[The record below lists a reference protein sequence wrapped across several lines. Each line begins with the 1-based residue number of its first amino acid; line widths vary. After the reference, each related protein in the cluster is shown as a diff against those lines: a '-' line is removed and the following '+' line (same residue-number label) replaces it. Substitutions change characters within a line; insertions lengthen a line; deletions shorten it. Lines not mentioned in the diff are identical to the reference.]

1 MARKKIL
8 IVEDEGVVAMEIMS
22 ELEAL
27 GYAAATY
34 DSGEETLEDIE
45 LSMPDLVV
53 MDIRLQG
60 KMDGIE
66 TAERIREKHDI
77 PVIFLSAYTD
87 DGTIEKARATAP
99 YGYIV
104 KPFAMKDLQRAIEIA
119 LYRHEIEQEKE
130 QLTKELQDALA
141 KVKLLSGL
149 LPICSCCKKIRDDQ
163 GSWKQLESYITEHSE
178 AVFSHGICPACA
190 KQYYAELDGMKKP
203 S

>member
-1 MARKKIL
+1 MARKNIL
-8 IVEDEGVVAMEIMS
+8 VVEDEGVVAMEIQS

-34 DSGEETLEDIE
+34 DSGEETLENIE
-45 LSMPDLVV
+45 RSVPDLVV

-77 PVIFLSAYTD
+77 PVIFLTAHTD
-87 DGTIEKARATAP
+87 DGTTERAMATAP
-99 YGYIV
+99 YSYIV

-119 LYRHEIEQEKE
+119 MCRHEIEQEKD
-130 QLTKELQDALA
+130 QLTKELQEALA
-141 KVKLLSGL
+141 RVKLLSGL
-149 LPICSCCKKIRDDQ
+149 LPICAYCKKIRDDK
-163 GSWKQLESYITEHSE
+163 GDWKQLETYITEHSE
-178 AVFSHGICPACA
+178 AMFSHGMCPDCF
-190 KQYYAELDGMKKP
+190 KQAREELGGMIKP